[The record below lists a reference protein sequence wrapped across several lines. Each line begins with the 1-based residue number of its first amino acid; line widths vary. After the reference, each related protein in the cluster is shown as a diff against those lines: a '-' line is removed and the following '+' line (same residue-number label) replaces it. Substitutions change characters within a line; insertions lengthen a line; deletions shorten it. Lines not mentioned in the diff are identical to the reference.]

1 MISSLVS
8 VIIPV
13 YNVKNYLDKCLKS
26 VVNQTYGK
34 LEIILVDDGSTDGS
48 DTMCDIWKKNDS
60 RIKVIHKKNG
70 GLSDARN
77 VGISNAKGEYITFID
92 SDDFIENDMIE
103 ELLFGVKN
111 NNCDIGICGYYKT
124 YLNEEYIADSGK
136 NNMIMNR
143 IDAIDKMN
151 SLGYYDVSAWGKI
164 FKTEIFN
171 KITFPVGK
179 LSEDWFIMYKLFY
192 RAEKIYYNP
201 KPKYHYVQRSGGI
214 SKNNPKINYDSI
226 EAATECMQF
235 IEKNCPEIIENAI
248 INYCIANIAVFNS
261 CVLYDRDSQSE
272 YNAINNNFRVLMFTK
287 NMSFKKK
294 MQFFIFVKFN
304 KLYKCIYKIY
314 FNKIRYKDMIK

>member
-92 SDDFIENDMIE
+92 SDDFIDKDMIE
-103 ELLFGVKN
+103 GLVNGVEKN
-111 NNCDIGICGYYKT
+111 ECDIGICGYYKT
-124 YLNEEYIADSGK
+124 YLNNEYVADSK
-136 NNMIMNR
+136 TDSMLMNR
-143 IDAIDKMN
+143 IEAIDKMN
-151 SLGYYDVSAWGKI
+151 AFGYYDVSAWGKI
-164 FKTEIFN
+164 FKTNFF
-171 KITFPVGK
+171 KKFKFPVGK
-179 LSEDWFIMYKLFY
+179 LSEDWFIMYKIFY
-192 RAEKIYYNP
+192 QAKMVFYDPR
-201 KPKYHYVQRSGGI
+201 PKYHYVQRSGGI

-226 EAATECMQF
+226 EAANECMKF
-235 IEKNCPEIIENAI
+235 IKKECPEILENAV
-248 INYCIANIAVFNS
+248 INYCIANIAVYNS
-261 CVLYDRDSQSE
+261 CLLYKKDAKEE
-272 YNAINNNFRVLMFTK
+272 YINIKKNFKLLMFSD
-287 NMSFKKK
+287 NLAYKKK
-294 MQFFIFVKFN
+294 LQFLVFIKFN
-304 KLYKCIYKIY
+304 KIYNMIYVNYFKKVKYKE
-314 FNKIRYKDMIK
+314 MIK